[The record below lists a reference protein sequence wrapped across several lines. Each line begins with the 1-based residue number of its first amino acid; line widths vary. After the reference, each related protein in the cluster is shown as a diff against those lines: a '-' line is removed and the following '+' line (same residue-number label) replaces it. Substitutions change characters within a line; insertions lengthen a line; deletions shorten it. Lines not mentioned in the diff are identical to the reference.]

1 MMIDFKSFVL
11 EQAINHDL
19 LENQDAQSLFNY
31 LSLPKTVANIIV
43 FTDLGLPALSGI
55 ASTLEKNFGT
65 SEEFPLSNDTNRQI
79 VGKMIRF
86 ILEFYGYSPISN
98 ASSSDKQLRDFS
110 NATLFKSS
118 AIYEKSH
125 APKLELVLNSKE
137 YSPVE

>member
-1 MMIDFKSFVL
+1 MMINFKSFVL
-11 EQAINHDL
+11 GQTINHNL

-43 FTDLGLPALSGI
+43 FTDLRLPALSGI

-86 ILEFYGYSPISN
+86 ILEFYRYSPINN

-110 NATLFKSS
+110 NTTLFKSS

-125 APKLELVLNSKE
+125 EPKLELVLHSKE
-137 YSPVE
+137 YSPAE